1 MKPFMD
7 EDFLLS
13 TDTAKT
19 LYHTY
24 AENLPILDYHC
35 HVSPREIAENKSFS
49 NIAEVWL
56 GGDHYKWRAMRSC
69 GVEERCITG
78 DASDYEKFFA
88 YASVMP
94 KLIGNPLY
102 HWSHLELKRYFDC
115 DLPLSASTA
124 DEIWAITGER
134 LSSPDFSVHGI
145 LKKSN
150 VEALCTTDDPID
162 TLEYHRAI
170 KASDL
175 ETDVY
180 PAFRPDK
187 GLNCSRKGYTA
198 YIASLAK
205 AAGTGIATLADLKD
219 AYANR
224 IAFFTENGCRTADHG
239 IDEQVPFAPDA
250 TENDVDRIF
259 RAALASDGDV
269 TREDADRFRTYMLR
283 FFGGEYKKRGWI
295 MQIHFGPL
303 RNVNK
308 TAFRLLGP
316 DSGYDVIGGRTSVTE
331 LAGLLDFLRR
341 SDSLPKTILYSINPA
356 DNAPLAALIGAF
368 QERGE
373 DGLPTVYQGS
383 AWWFNDHIHGM
394 REQLTVYAADSALGF
409 FPGMLTDSRSFLS
422 YPRHEYFRRIL
433 CDLVGGWAEDGQIPL
448 DWEMLG
454 DLVSDIS
461 YCNTKNL
468 FHI

>member
-13 TDTAKT
+13 TETAKI

-24 AENLPILDYHC
+24 AEPLPILDYHC
-35 HVSPREIAENKSFS
+35 HVSPKEIAENRGFS

-102 HWSHLELKRYFDC
+102 HWSHLELRRYFDC
-115 DLPLSASTA
+115 DLPLSPATA
-124 DEIWAITGER
+124 DEIWAVTGEKLNGEGFR
-134 LSSPDFSVHGI
+134 VRDI

-150 VEALCTTDDPID
+150 VEALCTTDDPTD

-170 KASDL
+170 KVSDT

-187 GLNCSRKGYTA
+187 GLNCDRKGYRD
-198 YIASLAK
+198 YIASLGAAAGIRIETLSDLK
-205 AAGTGIATLADLKD
+205 AAYEK
-219 AYANR
+219 R
-224 IAFFTENGCRTADHG
+224 IAFFDENGCRTADHG
-239 IDEQVPFAPDA
+239 LDETVPFAPDA
-250 TENDVDRIF
+250 TEADADAIF
-259 RAALASDGDV
+259 RSALQSDGGV
-269 TREDADRFRTYMLR
+269 SRQDADRFRTHLLR
-283 FFGGEYKKRGWI
+283 FLGGEYKKRGWI
-295 MQIHFGPL
+295 MQLHFGPL

-308 TAFRLLGP
+308 AAFRVLGP
-316 DSGYDVIGGRTSVTE
+316 DSGYDVIGGRTSITE
-331 LAGLLDFLRR
+331 LAGLLNFLRQ
-341 SDSLPKTILYSINPA
+341 SSSLPKTIAYSINPA

-368 QERGE
+368 QERDE
-373 DGLPTVYQGS
+373 DGLPTLYQGS

-394 REQLTVYAADSALGF
+394 REQLTVYAADSSLGF

-422 YPRHEYFRRIL
+422 YPRHEYFRRIF

-448 DWEMLG
+448 DWDLLG
-454 DLVSDIS
+454 DLVQDIS
-461 YCNTKNL
+461 YCNAKNL